1 MDFSL
6 LSYDGN
12 HRRLYA
18 YWLEGYNKEWLVCAR
33 GEHKASF
40 ENLPSGT
47 YRLHLRV
54 LGNQGEWQEM
64 PYTIQLKMLPPW
76 WVTWWASLLWLMLL
90 GGAVYAAILW
100 YRQRIKTQNRLQIAR
115 VFTNITHE
123 LLTPLSV
130 ISASIDVA
138 KAKIP
143 EENYAAIQRSVQR
156 LSRLIRQVLEVD
168 KSKNGR
174 LKLLVSKGR
183 LMEFVGRECENLRA
197 LAAQKNI
204 SIVYQ
209 MEEDEAERLAY
220 FDADKMD
227 KILYNLLS
235 NAIKYSEEGGKIE
248 VTCSF
253 NIKEDGTKET
263 AHTEMVVITVKD
275 QGIGISDDK
284 MKHLFIAAFV

>member
-1 MDFSL
+1 
-6 LSYDGN
+6 
-12 HRRLYA
+12 
-18 YWLEGYNKEWLVCAR
+18 
-33 GEHKASF
+33 
-40 ENLPSGT
+40 
-47 YRLHLRV
+47 
-54 LGNQGEWQEM
+54 
-64 PYTIQLKMLPPW
+64 
-76 WVTWWASLLWLMLL
+76 
-90 GGAVYAAILW
+90 
-100 YRQRIKTQNRLQIAR
+100 
-115 VFTNITHE
+115 
-123 LLTPLSV
+123 
-130 ISASIDVA
+130 
-138 KAKIP
+138 
-143 EENYAAIQRSVQR
+143 
-156 LSRLIRQVLEVD
+156 
-168 KSKNGR
+168 
-174 LKLLVSKGR
+174 
-183 LMEFVGRECENLRA
+183 MEFVGRECENLRA

-284 MKHLFIAAFV
+284 MKHLFSRFMDGDYRRMKTTLLAIYSLTVYYIGTLVTYKRDENKYGAPVKSCVYNLGLWREFRIFALTKQY